1 MNNADG
7 MRLFERIVKY
17 MLQVDESVT
26 MDEVRKAARNAISPT
41 AEDVTMTIADQLRQE
56 GRQEGGLDVLRRLL
70 ERRFGTI
77 PPRYQDRLAAA
88 DSDTLLRWSERIL
101 TAQTID
107 EVFSQ

>member
-1 MNNADG
+1 

-26 MDEVRKAARNAISPT
+26 MDQVRKAARTAISLT

-56 GRQEGGLDVLRRLL
+56 GRQEGGLDLLRRQL
-70 ERRFGTI
+70 EARFGTI
-77 PPRYQDRLAAA
+77 PPRYQERLASA